1 MDLTWL
7 QNLNHLLARTSGA
20 LHQNND
26 WKRKMADEVKHT
38 LLCLARRREHSGGRR
53 VVTSEHLT
61 KAVQYFDV
69 RLVVAD
75 MDFDEK
81 NDTGNPRINFFQR
94 YYDHYETDEEIEES
108 EAGDDA
114 AITSGAQPGSSA
126 STSTKIQSTSQK
138 KASSIN
144 ATTPAKRKA

>member
-7 QNLNHLLARTSGA
+7 QNLNHLLARTFGA

-26 WKRKMADEVKHT
+26 WRRTMADEVKHT

-75 MDFDEK
+75 MDLDEK

-94 YYDHYETDEEIEES
+94 YYDHYETDEESDAS
-108 EAGDDA
+108 EYPQTPSGDQ
-114 AITSGAQPGSSA
+114 SGSGA
-126 STSTKIQSTSQK
+126 STSTKTQTGSQNT
-138 KASSIN
+138 ASSIN
-144 ATTPAKRKA
+144 VTTPAKRRA